1 MRLSAIVNIFFGQSF
16 GYRKTVTVCNH
27 FAARSLKPVYYHKFT
42 KYTRFI
48 QKDNGA
54 RKGRHY
60 CILVSWF

>member
-1 MRLSAIVNIFFGQSF
+1 MRLSSIVNIFFGQTF

-27 FAARSLKPVYYHKFT
+27 FKERHLQWVYHYKFT
-42 KYTRFI
+42 KYTTFI

>member
-1 MRLSAIVNIFFGQSF
+1 MKLFVIVDIFFRQTY

-27 FAARSLKPVYYHKFT
+27 LTRLRQKWVKHNKFT